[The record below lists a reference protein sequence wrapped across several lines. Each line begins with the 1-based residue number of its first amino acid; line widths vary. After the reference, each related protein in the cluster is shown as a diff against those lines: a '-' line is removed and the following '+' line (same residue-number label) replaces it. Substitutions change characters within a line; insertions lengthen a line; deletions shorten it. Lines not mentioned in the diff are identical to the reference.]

1 MACKYTYRGVEY
13 TKNELLERLSIDLF
27 KDLNNENI
35 FRSISTSKKKSKS
48 SPVVSETVLM
58 LNQRYADAKNML
70 QAIKNSNDSKKEK
83 LRKTA
88 YYKNIME
95 QTSLARKELLQM
107 PADKQ
112 LDYVLDKALADANLV
127 DTIFKSD
134 KITFNELRFAN
145 NVVETWSNLN
155 TALGVDTVY
164 DIADEDI
171 KDKAN
176 LILNKYRELNERT
189 RQIAIKL
196 LKEVGV
202 NDRKLKETSI
212 ATQFVREL
220 STAGVEITNKL
231 ALIIKE
237 TNFRINKEHNKNYEN
252 IDSKFEL
259 IKNHPAFKQ
268 MGWDLFIK
276 AQKNKDGDD
285 VLGINTKYSQ
295 NFWDNLRRANYIRRS
310 QIEKADTDK
319 EKARQAWKTFNK
331 WMSENTIPF
340 NSVLFINSADHTD
353 VEREAEVSRM
363 KTLGFNDGEV
373 NDIIAESQK
382 FYERFLSNKEMYEE
396 RTKLAVAADPSI
408 VPTGISEDDYIKEKV
423 EEYDNLNN
431 PLKYTQ
437 QKFTPGEVVTAYGGA
452 KYVYL
457 IAAKEV
463 NGIPSKYY
471 DENFAKIAADPKLYE
486 FYKWYTG
493 FMKENL
499 GWLPEEETD
508 DLQSNFLPVI
518 ADRVVKEYGFS
529 ALKESVKGLGD
540 WFMKAITANNYEQRI
555 EKAAFSKK
563 ERKGF
568 RARFINE
575 NVAIE
580 DRSKDLILIAKM
592 FSDMALVYKHKN
604 AISAQVD
611 IINDMVQDT
620 SGSYKMNK
628 KLGELE
634 ASAKDASRLKS
645 LADATVNR
653 SFYGLRSEDEIYNS
667 DDLYYDWKE
676 LASLGLW
683 RSEKGKKAKIVSDR
697 IIEINKKLD
706 TDDTLTDEQRDK
718 LGAELENKKAEFYK
732 LGGRKF
738 SVSTSI
744 DSSIKGT
751 RLTSLG
757 FAPFSA
763 FRNLVIG
770 KTNNHIHSRGERD
783 FNKKDLAWA
792 NKELIQSTGKY
803 WSAGKYET
811 KMTKIILGLMHDSQ
825 MAEGED
831 GIYLQTM
838 IDKNTSLDKF
848 REMLPKAY
856 TWLSSGDYHFKAEM
870 LLAAMKHEVVKTSK
884 GDVSFIDVL
893 NEDREFNEDKYG
905 PWDPAANGN
914 MSFEDF
920 YMKKMLFYKQLANKL
935 HGATGKDVY
944 IQAKDSALGRVTMLF
959 KSWLPETVGVR
970 FDPKHRDALLDRDEE
985 GYYRTFG
992 RILIEKKLGI
1002 IKMMIQTAFNKDNGI
1017 TDPMELANFKK
1028 AVREFQIIVGVFLAY
1043 LIAKAMTPDDDK
1055 TKKLYNM
1062 LVVRQLHDVFRDL
1075 TYYSNISSVGDLQ
1088 RNVFPIVRTAEN
1100 WGSAL
1105 KAVTYHAAG
1114 VENDQGEDMY
1124 DNERTALKITKVL
1137 PVFSNINRINYYM
1150 KGISSDGRGY

>member
-1 MACKYTYRGVEY
+1 MACTYTYKGEKY

-35 FRSISTSKKKSKS
+35 FRSISTKKSKS
-48 SPVVSETVLM
+48 SPIVGETALM
-58 LNQRYADAKNML
+58 LSQRYSDAKNML
-70 QAIKNSNDSKKEK
+70 QAIKNSSDSKEEK

-95 QTSLARKELLQM
+95 QTKLARKEVLLM

-112 LDYVLDKALADANLV
+112 LDYILDKALSDAKLV
-127 DTIFKSD
+127 ETLFKSPT
-134 KITFNELRFAN
+134 ITFNELRFAN

-155 TALGVDTVY
+155 NGLGVDTIY

-171 KDKAN
+171 KNKAN
-176 LILNKYRELNERT
+176 LILNRYRELNEHT

-196 LKEVGV
+196 LKDVGLT
-202 NDRKLKETSI
+202 DLKLRETSV
-212 ATQFVREL
+212 ATEWVREL
-220 STAGVEITNKL
+220 STTGVPITNEL
-231 ALIIKE
+231 AKIIKE
-237 TNFRINKEHNKNYEN
+237 TNFRINKEHNKNYET

-259 IKNHPAFKQ
+259 IKNNATFKQ

-276 AQKNKDGDD
+276 TQKNKDGDD
-285 VLGINTKYSQ
+285 ILAINTKYSQ
-295 NFWDNLRRANYIRRS
+295 TFWDNLRKANATRRFE
-310 QIEKADTDK
+310 IDKADGDK
-319 EKARQAWKTFNK
+319 EKARQAWKNFNK

-340 NSVLFINSADHTD
+340 NSVLFINSAEHTD
-353 VEREAEVSRM
+353 AEREAEVSRM
-363 KTLGFNDGEV
+363 KTLGFNESEI

-396 RTKLAVAADPSI
+396 RTKLAAAADPSI
-408 VPTGISEDDYIKEKV
+408 IPSSMSVDDYIKEKV
-423 EEYDNLNN
+423 EEYDDLNN
-431 PLKYTQ
+431 PLKYAK
-437 QKFTPGEVVTAYGGA
+437 QKFTPGEIVTAYGGA
-452 KYVYL
+452 KYAYL
-457 IAAKEV
+457 IPVKEI
-463 NGIPSKYY
+463 NGIPTTYY
-471 DENFAKIAADPKLYE
+471 DENFAKIAADPKIYE
-486 FYKWYTG
+486 FYKWFTG

-540 WFMKAITANNYEQRI
+540 WFMKAITANNYEQRV

-604 AISAQVD
+604 TVSAQVD
-611 IINDMVQDT
+611 IINDMIQDAT
-620 SGSYKMNK
+620 GSYKMNK
-628 KLGELE
+628 KLGQLE
-634 ASAKDASRLKS
+634 ASAKDAFRLKS

-653 SFYGLRSEDEIYNS
+653 SFYGLRAEDDIYSS

-676 LASLGLW
+676 LVSLGLW
-683 RSEKGKKAKIVSDR
+683 RSEKGKKAKVVSDR
-697 IIEINKKLD
+697 IKEINEKLD
-706 TDDTLTDEQRDK
+706 EDDTLTDEQRDK
-718 LGAELENKKAEFYK
+718 LTLELENKKAEFYK

-738 SVSTSI
+738 SVSAAI

-792 NKELIQSTGKY
+792 NKILIQSTGKY

-811 KMTKIILGLMHDSQ
+811 KMTKIIFGLMHDSQ

-870 LLAAMKHEVVKTSK
+870 LLAAMKHEMIKTSK
-884 GDVSFIDVL
+884 GDVSFIDAL
-893 NEDREFNEDKYG
+893 NENREFDEDKYG
-905 PWDPAANGN
+905 PWDAKANGD
-914 MSFEDF
+914 MTFEEF

-935 HGATGKDVY
+935 HGATGRDVY
-944 IQAKDSALGRVTMLF
+944 IKAKDSAIGRVGMLF

-985 GYYRTFG
+985 GYYITWFN
-992 RILIEKKLGI
+992 IFKEKKLGI
-1002 IKMMIQTAFNKDNGI
+1002 IRMMIQTAFNKDNGI

-1028 AVREFQIIVGVFLAY
+1028 AVREFQIILGVFMAY
-1043 LIAKAMTPDDDK
+1043 LIAKAMTPDDDER
-1055 TKKLYNM
+1055 KKLYNL

-1075 TYYSNISSVGDLQ
+1075 TYYSNPSSIGDLQ
-1088 RNVFPIVRTAEN
+1088 REVFPIIRTAEN
-1100 WGSAL
+1100 WGTAF
-1105 KAVTYHAAG
+1105 KAVGYHFAG
-1114 VENDQGEDMY
+1114 VENDQGEEMY
-1124 DNERTALKITKVL
+1124 DSERTALKITKVL
-1137 PVFSNINRINYYM
+1137 PVFSNINRVNYYM
-1150 KGISSDGRGY
+1150 KEISSGGRGY